1 MLFMSDFETSTEAVA
16 QDKTWVWAACTTDI
30 NKAKWDVPT
39 DELEYIYHSSF
50 GDWLDWLLHQESSKI
65 WFHNL
70 KFDGS
75 FITDYL
81 LRHGYCYVDRK
92 EKKPQSFTCLISDNN
107 WFSVTIYSDVGVTEK
122 GELKEFVIQDS
133 LKKIPVA
140 VRDMA
145 KAYGLDVL
153 KGDLD
158 YDEER
163 YEGHVLT
170 DEEKLYISHD
180 VGIVAKV
187 MRLFLIDQNMTALT
201 MSSDALANYRE
212 SLTELAPD
220 MQPYKIF
227 LSLFPQLSDLE
238 DEFVRKQYKGG
249 WTFVNPLRKECDIS
263 QREIMDDLQ
272 PDHIA
277 ELKSLGFT
285 DDQIKQAVIE
295 VFDVNS
301 LYPSRMYYELLP
313 VGKGIYY
320 DGKYQPDEEYF
331 LYVQRIKAI
340 YDLKPGKFPMI
351 QKGCGRFTG
360 LSVYSE
366 QSYGQ
371 FEELTLTSVD
381 LELFFETYDVSDIR
395 YIDGYKYRGCADLFK
410 TYIDH
415 WMSIKKTSKG
425 AKRQIA
431 KLMLNSLYGK
441 FGTNKTS
448 QLKIP
453 QYDKE
458 KDMVVYKPRNETK
471 KGVYIPMA
479 AFITSYA
486 RAVTV
491 RAADACGNNFLY
503 ADTDSIHILID
514 RDLPNIDIH
523 QSNLGCWKLENL
535 AKRGRYLRAKAYL
548 EDMLQPDGSSE
559 IDVKCCGL
567 SDAAKRQVTWENFH
581 TGLVIQNVNLKAKKI
596 KGGTILK
603 QTDFNIRKPVPPK
616 KSKK

>member
-1 MLFMSDFETSTEAVA
+1 MCDFETSTEAVA
-16 QDKTWVWAACTTDI
+16 QDRTWVWAACTTDI
-30 NKAKWDVPT
+30 NKALWDVPT
-39 DELEYIYHSSF
+39 DDLEYIYHSSF
-50 GDWLDWLLHQESSKI
+50 GDWLAWLLQQESSKI

-81 LRHGYCYVDRK
+81 LRHGYVYIERK
-92 EKKPQSFTCLISDNN
+92 EKPKPKSFKCLIADNN
-107 WFSVTIYSDVGVTEK
+107 WFSVTIYDNG
-122 GELKEFVIQDS
+122 KEFVIQDS

-153 KGDLD
+153 KGELD
-158 YDEER
+158 YDLER
-163 YEGHVLT
+163 HEGHVLT
-170 DEEKLYISHD
+170 DEERFYISHD

-187 MRLFLIDQNMTALT
+187 MRLFLIEQKMEKLT

-212 SLTELAPD
+212 SLSPLAPD
-220 MQPYKIF
+220 MNPYKIF
-227 LSLFPQLSDLE
+227 LSLYPQLSDLE
-238 DEFVRKQYKGG
+238 DEFVRKSYKGG
-249 WTFVNPLRKECDIS
+249 WTFVNPLRKECDI
-263 QREIMDDLQ
+263 QARETLEELQ
-272 PDHIA
+272 PEHVA

-285 DDQIKQAVIE
+285 EKQINQAVIE

-301 LYPSRMYYELLP
+301 LYPSRMYYEDLP
-313 VGKGIYY
+313 VGRGIYF
-320 DGKYQPDEEYF
+320 DGQYQPDPEYF
-331 LYVQRIKAI
+331 LFVQRFRAI
-340 YDLKPGKFPMI
+340 YKIKPGKFPMI

-366 QSYGQ
+366 SSLGQ
-371 FEELTLTSVD
+371 IEELTLTSVD
-381 LELFFETYDVSDIR
+381 LELFFETYDVSHIE
-395 YIDGYKYRGCADLFK
+395 YLDGYKYQSCSDLFK
-410 TYIDH
+410 QYIDY
-415 WMSIKKTSKG
+415 WMEIKKTSKG

-448 QLKIP
+448 MLKIP
-453 QYDKE
+453 TYDPETDEIKY
-458 KDMVVYKPRNETK
+458 KDREETK

-479 AFITSYA
+479 TFITSYA

-491 RAADACGNNFLY
+491 RAANACGNNFLY

-514 RDLPNIDIH
+514 RDLPNIEIH

-535 AKRGRYLRAKAYL
+535 ACRGRYLRAKAYL
-548 EDMLQPDGSSE
+548 EDMIKPDGSTE
-559 IDVKCCGL
+559 IEVKCCGL
-567 SDAAKRQVTWENFH
+567 SDAAKEKVTWENFH
-581 TGLVIQNVNLKAKKI
+581 TGLVIANVNLKSKKI

-603 QTDFNIRKPVPPK
+603 QTDFNIRKPAPPK
-616 KSKK
+616 KPKNSKKKNSKKA